1 MPDARLP
8 AGSVAPVRTEPGPF
22 ADRHLRHRR
31 RRRLAGYMAVSAGGV
46 IGSLAR
52 YAAELALPTPP
63 GHLPWATFVVNVS
76 GCLLIGVLMVLLLD
90 VWRPGRYARPFL
102 AVGVLGGYTTFSTY
116 ALETRDLLS
125 AGRPALAA
133 GYFAGSLAAG
143 LTAVW
148 IGLALTRLAVRPHL
162 AARQHPAAPRRQR

>member
-1 MPDARLP
+1 VPDARLP

-22 ADRHLRHRR
+22 ADRRLRHRR
-31 RRRLAGYMAVSAGGV
+31 RGRLAGYLAVSAGGV
-46 IGSLAR
+46 LGSLGR

-63 GHLPWATFVVNVS
+63 GHFPWATFVVNVS

-90 VWRPGRYARPFL
+90 VWRPGRHARQFL

-116 ALETRDLLS
+116 ALETRDLLA

-162 AARQHPAAPRRQR
+162 GRQRPATPRRQR